1 MPSAKSLTREKQRAR
16 DAMAAAGL
24 ELTEGL
30 EGLVTADL
38 SMSVELEPSP
48 KSSSGA
54 GRGEPEDWATSP
66 VLLASRGSPKDG
78 ATEVVPFAGYE
89 EESDAQDEEEEEP
102 EEHAEHEDHEGYVV
116 LELTVPEGKGGG
128 DTMEA
133 MMEEGH
139 MIELEIPEGRGPGDA
154 R

>member
-1 MPSAKSLTREKQRAR
+1 
-16 DAMAAAGL
+16 MAAAGL

-89 EESDAQDEEEEEP
+89 DDGEENYSLPTGFNAPFCTTPLSTDLTTDGIALL
-102 EEHAEHEDHEGYVV
+102 HAPRPFNMRSGKTRRTID
-116 LELTVPEGKGGG
+116 VPL
-128 DTMEA
+128 
-133 MMEEGH
+133 
-139 MIELEIPEGRGPGDA
+139 INNW
-154 R
+154 